1 MSDPLPRRL
10 FIQIS
15 SSLGAAGLITSQGAA
30 DRAVAAQPGA
40 SSDLGRHIYKSLKWN
55 MVKLAGSTQQ
65 KFEILKELGYDG
77 VELDSPNGIDAKEA
91 VAASESTGLPIEG
104 VVNSTHWRV
113 RHSDPDPSVRAQ
125 ASADMREAMNFAHRV
140 GAGSVLLVP
149 GKVTDP
155 DNENHDQ
162 VWERSISAIKQLAP
176 LANRLGI
183 QILIEN
189 VGNGFC
195 ETPELFAQYIDA
207 IDHPD
212 VGIHFDIGNHIRIS
226 PPAKWIGV
234 LGKRI
239 KKLDVKDRTT
249 SNERTLIGD
258 GDADWPQV
266 RNALQELGYQ
276 GWAAAEVPGGDRA
289 RLADVLD
296 RMNRVLGKS
305 DGQPQSL
312 ASVPPAGVGKSSET
326 D

>member
-1 MSDPLPRRL
+1 MSGVGC
-10 FIQIS
+10 I
-15 SSLGAAGLITSQGAA
+15 ASQQASRPNVIAA
-30 DRAVAAQPGA
+30 DP
-40 SSDLGRHIYKSLKWN
+40 SDSRDIGRHIYKSLKWN
-55 MVKLAGSTQQ
+55 MVKLAGSTRE
-65 KFEILKELGYDG
+65 KFATLKELGYDG
-77 VELDSPNGIDAKEA
+77 VELDSPGGIDAKEA
-91 VAASESTGLPIEG
+91 VAACESTGLPIEG

-113 RHSDPDPSVRAQ
+113 RHSDPDPQVRMQ
-125 ASADMREAMNFAHRV
+125 AMANMREAMHFARSV

-149 GKVTDP
+149 GKVTDGEH
-155 DNENHDQ
+155 ENHDQ
-162 VWERSISAIKQLAP
+162 VWQRSIAAIEELTP
-176 LANRLGI
+176 LADQLQI

-207 IDHPD
+207 IDHPL

-226 PPAKWIGV
+226 PPAQWIGV

-249 SNERTLIGD
+249 ANERTLVGD

-266 RNALQELGYQ
+266 QVALQALGYQ
-276 GWAAAEVPGGDRA
+276 GWAAAEVPGGDKD

-305 DGQPQSL
+305 DGNPQSL
-312 ASVPPAGVGKSSET
+312 SH
-326 D
+326 